1 MFQGSEGVM
10 DRRHEARLADI
21 LAQSQVSPDLV
32 DGLLERLDVF
42 IAPFAATL
50 SEPEQRRHAAEYV
63 TGLLSKLEH
72 KTGEGIAYLHDQERQ
87 GIQKFI
93 GHVPWD
99 HQPLLTTLA
108 QQVGVELGEEDGV
121 IVFDPSGFPKK
132 GTMSVGVARQ
142 WCGRLGKVENCQV
155 GVYMAYASR
164 KEHAITNVR
173 LYLPKEWAKDR
184 ARRNKA
190 GVPKSIKFQTR
201 HELALAMLDEQGSLL
216 PHAWV
221 AGDDEMGRPASFRQ
235 ALRDRSE
242 RYLLA
247 VPSNT
252 TIRDLEA
259 TPPEY
264 GGRGRPPKSPL
275 VRVDRWCAALPASA
289 WTRLDVRDGE
299 KGPLMVDAVKRRV
312 QSRGSGNGAG
322 LEEVLFITR
331 EQQADGTVKHD
342 YYLSNGGP
350 ETPLIE
356 FGRVAKLAHRIE
368 ECLERGKGEAGLADY
383 QVRNWMAWHHHQTLS
398 LLAAWFLNQ
407 ETRRGKN
414 PDASADVTADAAT
427 DRGDHRGTSQRL
439 HSRKPLPAQHTLAGT
454 QRARPLLPAL
464 LSQALAPF
472 EEPTTNVGIQ

>member
-1 MFQGSEGVM
+1 M
-10 DRRHEARLADI
+10 DRRYEARLADM
-21 LAQSQVSPDLV
+21 LSQAQVSPDLV

-42 IAPFAATL
+42 ISPFAATL
-50 SEPEQRRHAAEYV
+50 TEPEQQRHAAEYV

-93 GHVPWD
+93 GHVAWD
-99 HQPLLTTLA
+99 HQPLLTILA
-108 QQVGVELGEEDGV
+108 RQVGEELGEKEGV

-132 GTMSVGVARQ
+132 GTKSVGVARQ

-173 LYLPKEWAKDR
+173 LYLPEEWAKDR
-184 ARRNKA
+184 ARRNEA
-190 GVPKSIKFQTR
+190 GVPRSIKFQTR

-235 ALRDRSE
+235 ALRDRGE

-264 GGRGRPPKSPL
+264 AGRGRPPKSPF
-275 VRVDRWCAALPASA
+275 VRVDRWCAALPESA

-299 KGPLMVDAVKRRV
+299 KGPLVVDAVKRRV
-312 QSRGSGNGAG
+312 QSRAPSRGAG
-322 LEEVLFITR
+322 PEEVLFITR
-331 EQQADGTVKHD
+331 ERQADGTLKHD
-342 YYLSNGGP
+342 YYLSNGESG
-350 ETPLIE
+350 TPLLE

-383 QVRNWMAWHHHQTLS
+383 QVRNWIAWHHHQTLS

-414 PDASADVTADAAT
+414 PDTGADVTAYAST
-427 DRGDHRGTSQRL
+427 DRGDYRGTSQRQ
-439 HSRKPLPAQHTLAGT
+439 RPRNDLPMQHALAGT
-454 QRARPLLPAL
+454 QRARPLLPVL
-464 LSQALAPF
+464 LSQALASI
-472 EEPTTNVGIQ
+472 EERTTNVGIQ